1 MLLAA
6 LAGKGRILIEI
17 NWTSST
23 FAGVTVRK
31 LRKQPM
37 FPLFIDFLL
46 IFLGALLQALS
57 MALFYIPGNL
67 AAGGVS
73 GVAQLIG
80 NATGWPVGTLYV
92 VLNLPLLLLGWRY
105 LGGRRFLVRTVF
117 AVLVYSIAMNLLT
130 LIVPVDGITVD
141 PMLNALYGGVI
152 GGVGVGLVLRG
163 QGTTGGTDILV
174 RLLNRWRGI
183 PYSHTYIA
191 TDVVVVFAAGLSF
204 GWTLALYAVVA
215 LYVGGVAAEFAAEG
229 VRTTRTVI
237 IITQHPQ
244 AVAQK
249 VMTDLQRGVTMWSGL
264 GMYSGQE
271 RQILFCIVSRAE
283 VNPIK
288 SIVHEADPQ
297 AFVVIGE
304 AYEALGEGFK
314 PLQPP

>member
-1 MLLAA
+1 MKDHHFFPLIRDYA
-6 LAGKGRILIEI
+6 LILI
-17 NWTSST
+17 
-23 FAGVTVRK
+23 
-31 LRKQPM
+31 
-37 FPLFIDFLL
+37 
-46 IFLGALLQALS
+46 GALLQALS
-57 MALFYIPGNL
+57 MALFYIPGHL

-80 NATGWPVGTLYV
+80 NATGWSVGTLYV
-92 VLNLPLLLLGWRY
+92 VLNLPLLWLGWRY
-105 LGGRRFLVRTVF
+105 LGGRRFLLRTIF
-117 AVLVYSIAMNLLT
+117 AVLIYSFAMDLLA
-130 LIVPVDGITVD
+130 LIVPANGITSD

-191 TDVVVVFAAGLSF
+191 TDVLVVFAAGLSF

-229 VRTTRTVI
+229 VRTTRTVL
-237 IITQHPQ
+237 IITQSPQ

-249 VMTDLQRGVTMWSGL
+249 VMIDLQRGVTLWSGV

-288 SIVHEADPQ
+288 AIVHEVDPQ

>member
-1 MLLAA
+1 LKNHHL
-6 LAGKGRILIEI
+6 
-17 NWTSST
+17 
-23 FAGVTVRK
+23 
-31 LRKQPM
+31 
-37 FPLFIDFLL
+37 FPLVRDYAL
-46 IFLGALLQALS
+46 ILTGAVLQALS
-57 MALFYIPGNL
+57 MVLFYIPGNL

-73 GVAQLIG
+73 GIAQLIG
-80 NATGWPVGTLYV
+80 NATGWSVGTLYV

-105 LGGRRFLVRTVF
+105 LGGRNFLIRTVF
-117 AVLVYSIAMNLLT
+117 AVLIYSLAINFLT
-130 LIVPVDGITVD
+130 PIVPADGITPD
-141 PMLNALYGGVI
+141 AMLNALYGGVI
-152 GGVGVGLVLRG
+152 GGVGVGLVLHG

-191 TDVVVVFAAGLSF
+191 TDVLVVFAAGLAF

-237 IITQHPQ
+237 IITQQPQ

-249 VMTDLQRGVTMWSGL
+249 VMVDLQRGVTLWSGV

-314 PLQPP
+314 PLGPL

>member
-1 MLLAA
+1 MLS
-6 LAGKGRILIEI
+6 LI
-17 NWTSST
+17 
-23 FAGVTVRK
+23 R
-31 LRKQPM
+31 
-37 FPLFIDFLL
+37 DYLL
-46 IFLGALLQALS
+46 IVGGVLLQALS
-57 MALFYIPGNL
+57 MALFYIPGKL

-73 GVAQLIG
+73 GIAQLIG
-80 NATGWPVGTLYV
+80 NVTGWPIGTLYI
-92 VLNLPLLLLGWRY
+92 VLNLPLLWLGWRH
-105 LGGRRFLVRTVF
+105 LGGRRFLTRTIF
-117 AVLVYSIAMNLLT
+117 AVIGYSIGIDVLT
-130 LIVPVDGITVD
+130 RILPQNGVTSD
-141 PMLNALYGGVI
+141 PILNALYGGVI

-191 TDVVVVFAAGLSF
+191 TDVLVVFAAGLSF
-204 GWTLALYAVVA
+204 GWELALYAVVA

-229 VRTTRTVI
+229 VRTTRTVL
-237 IITQHPQ
+237 IITTNPQ
-244 AVAQK
+244 AVADK
-249 VMTDLQRGVTMWSGL
+249 VMNDLQRGVTMWSGL

-271 RQILFCIVSRAE
+271 RQILFCIISRAE

-288 SIVHEADPQ
+288 AIVHEVDPQ

>member
-1 MLLAA
+1 MKDHHLFPLIRD
-6 LAGKGRILIEI
+6 GILI
-17 NWTSST
+17 
-23 FAGVTVRK
+23 
-31 LRKQPM
+31 
-37 FPLFIDFLL
+37 FI
-46 IFLGALLQALS
+46 GALLQSLS
-57 MALFYIPGNL
+57 MALFYIPGHL

-80 NATGWPVGTLYV
+80 NATGWSVGTLYV
-92 VLNLPLLLLGWRY
+92 VLNLPLLLLGWHY
-105 LGGRRFLVRTVF
+105 LGRRRFLLRTIF
-117 AVLVYSIAMNLLT
+117 AVLVYSSAMDLLT
-130 LIVPVDGITVD
+130 RIVPANGLTTD

-191 TDVVVVFAAGLSF
+191 TDVLVVFAAGLSF

-237 IITQHPQ
+237 VIARNPQ
-244 AVAQK
+244 EVAQR
-249 VMTDLQRGVTMWSGL
+249 VMTDLQRGVTMWSGT

-271 RQILFCIVSRAE
+271 RQILFCTISRAE

-288 SIVHEADPQ
+288 AIVHEVDPQ

>member
-1 MLLAA
+1 
-6 LAGKGRILIEI
+6 
-17 NWTSST
+17 
-23 FAGVTVRK
+23 
-31 LRKQPM
+31 M
-37 FPLFIDFLL
+37 FPLFRDYLL
-46 IFLGALLQALS
+46 ITSGALLQALS
-57 MALFYIPGNL
+57 MALFYIPGKL

-80 NATGWPVGTLYV
+80 NATGWSVGTLYV

-105 LGGRRFLVRTVF
+105 LGGRRFLIRTIF
-117 AVLVYSIAMNLLT
+117 AVLVYSLAINLLT
-130 LIVPVDGITVD
+130 LIVPANGLTSD

-174 RLLNRWRGI
+174 RVLNRWRGI
-183 PYSHTYIA
+183 PYSQTYIA
-191 TDVVVVFAAGLSF
+191 TDVLVVFAAGLSF

-229 VRTTRTVI
+229 VRTTRTVL
-237 IITQHPQ
+237 IITRNPQ
-244 AVAQK
+244 AVAQR

-271 RQILFCIVSRAE
+271 RQILFCIISRAE

-288 SIVHEADPQ
+288 SIVHEVDPQ

>member
-1 MLLAA
+1 MLSL
-6 LAGKGRILIEI
+6 
-17 NWTSST
+17 
-23 FAGVTVRK
+23 
-31 LRKQPM
+31 LR
-37 FPLFIDFLL
+37 DYVL
-46 IFLGALLQALS
+46 IFTSVILQALS
-57 MALFYIPGNL
+57 MVLFYIPGNL

-73 GVAQLIG
+73 GIAQLIG
-80 NATGWPVGTLYV
+80 NFTGWPVGTLYI
-92 VLNLPLLLLGWRY
+92 VLNVPLLALGWKH
-105 LGGRRFLVRTVF
+105 LGGRRFLTRTIF
-117 AVLVYSIAMNLLT
+117 AVLGYSIALDALT
-130 LIVPVDGITVD
+130 LILPHDGITSD
-141 PMLNALYGGVI
+141 PILNALYGGVI

-183 PYSHTYIA
+183 PYSQTYIV
-191 TDVVVVFAAGLSF
+191 TDVLVVFMAGLSF

-229 VRTTRTVI
+229 VRTTRTVM
-237 IITQHPQ
+237 IITRNPQ
-244 AVAQK
+244 AVAQR
-249 VMTDLQRGVTMWSGL
+249 VMADLQRGITMWSGM

-288 SIVHEADPQ
+288 TIVHEADPQ

>member
-1 MLLAA
+1 
-6 LAGKGRILIEI
+6 
-17 NWTSST
+17 
-23 FAGVTVRK
+23 
-31 LRKQPM
+31 
-37 FPLFIDFLL
+37 
-46 IFLGALLQALS
+46 
-57 MALFYIPGNL
+57 
-67 AAGGVS
+67 
-73 GVAQLIG
+73 LIG
-80 NATGWPVGTLYV
+80 NATGWSVGTLYV
-92 VLNLPLLLLGWRY
+92 FLNLPLLLLGWRY
-105 LGGRRFLVRTVF
+105 LGGRRFLIRTIF
-117 AVLVYSIAMNLLT
+117 AVLVYSLAINLLT
-130 LIVPVDGITVD
+130 LIVPANGLTSD

-174 RLLNRWRGI
+174 RVLNRWHGI
-183 PYSHTYIA
+183 PYSQTYIA
-191 TDVVVVFAAGLSF
+191 TDVLVVFAAGLSF

-229 VRTTRTVI
+229 VRTTRTVL
-237 IITQHPQ
+237 IITQDPQ
-244 AVAQK
+244 AVAQR

-271 RQILFCIVSRAE
+271 RQILFCIISRAE

-288 SIVHEADPQ
+288 AIIHEVDPQ